1 MRPAPRLNRRFGLWV
16 QEMTAGEKGPGKQTK
31 GRDTR
36 WKKRAKTAAHRI
48 SLLNAPPSEGA
59 CRGRQRLLKLSRLL
73 TRSGKAYGF
82 RVNSFN
88 GPILSCAPDQA
99 AWNSQPRRLSPVWK
113 PRQASAET
121 RLPRKFSSG
130 PHSNRRSIL
139 LPPEPTAVTRG
150 HPWPAAITAVS
161 PPFMHT
167 RKTGMSHTPVSTRRS
182 APEQAV
188 SATAS
193 QVCRPSRS
201 PGPPPA
207 PACGG
212 ERLPTHSLIC
222 ASPGPGH
229 HSLTSRSPAPPAR
242 AERAET
248 GRNPPSAAGPIG
260 WPRS

>member
-1 MRPAPRLNRRFGLWV
+1 MGPSHRALPTKRLGTGSRAAYAPSGSPERPAPTLGWRRNSPPSLI
-16 QEMTAGEKGPGKQTK
+16 
-31 GRDTR
+31 R
-36 WKKRAKTAAHRI
+36 TAA
-48 SLLNAPPSEGA
+48 
-59 CRGRQRLLKLSRLL
+59 
-73 TRSGKAYGF
+73 AY
-82 RVNSFN
+82 
-88 GPILSCAPDQA
+88 C
-99 AWNSQPRRLSPVWK
+99 RRLS
-113 PRQASAET
+113 
-121 RLPRKFSSG
+121 
-130 PHSNRRSIL
+130 RRPS
-139 LPPEPTAVTRG
+139 PGG

-161 PPFMHT
+161 PTRMPT
-167 RKTGMSHTPVSTRRS
+167 RKRGLSHTPVSTRRS